1 MRDQI
6 QKIMN
11 NFDFE
16 KVHNIMKF
24 LNWTWFPQNTIPTID
39 KLKQETESLL
49 IQISTHPEYKNISTG
64 GFEVTIDKQTI
75 NLRFIVEEYF
85 TII

>member
-1 MRDQI
+1 MKDQI

-24 LNWTWFPQNTIPTID
+24 LNWTWFPWNIVPTVD
-39 KLKQETESLL
+39 MLKQEAESLL
-49 IQISTHPEYKNISTG
+49 IQISSHPKYKNISTG
-64 GFEVTIDKQTI
+64 GLEVIIDKQTI

-85 TII
+85 TTI

>member
-24 LNWTWFPQNTIPTID
+24 LNWTWFPWDIVPTVD
-39 KLKQETESLL
+39 MLKQEAESLL
-49 IQISTHPEYKNISTG
+49 IQISIHPEYKNISTG

-75 NLRFIVEEYF
+75 ILRFIPVEYF